1 MILSLLINDE
11 DAVSIEK
18 YALSKKISVSELV
31 RNVIMERMEDE
42 SDLRA
47 YEKAVKEY
55 RKNSIVYSLDE
66 VEREL

>member
-31 RNVIMERMEDE
+31 RNVIMEWMEDE

-47 YEKAVKEY
+47 YEK
-55 RKNSIVYSLDE
+55 IVDFLE
-66 VEREL
+66 